1 MSPCFNS
8 DKPCKYFNEGKG
20 TCPFGESCLYKH
32 GMCHSVALSSF
43 FISYNLLKIVN
54 FWSLS

>member
-1 MSPCFNS
+1 MSPCFYS

-32 GMCHSVALSSF
+32 GMCHT
-43 FISYNLLKIVN
+43 
-54 FWSLS
+54 